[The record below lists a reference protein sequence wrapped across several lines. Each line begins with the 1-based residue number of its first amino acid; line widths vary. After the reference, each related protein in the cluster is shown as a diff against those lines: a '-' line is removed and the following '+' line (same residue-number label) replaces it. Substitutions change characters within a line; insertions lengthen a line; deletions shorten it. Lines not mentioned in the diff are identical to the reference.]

1 MKIIHKLSHDE
12 ETGKADQYNWEA
24 MKENTHMNIPFYQHK
39 FVAIFR
45 GIGKHSKKE
54 CDFYR
59 WDLDGKYDSK
69 RCISRD
75 MAESEVLR
83 VVKNRNGISCFSLDE
98 ITTCTIEL
106 WQEQKL

>member
-1 MKIIHKLSHDE
+1 MKIIHKLSYDE
-12 ETGKADQYNWEA
+12 RNGTSDTYDWKAVKKDTFMDVHAFE
-24 MKENTHMNIPFYQHK
+24 HK

-45 GIGKHSKKE
+45 GIIKDGSE
-54 CDFYR
+54 CDLYR
-59 WDLDGKYDSK
+59 WDLDGKYGCK
-69 RCISRD
+69 RCTSRE

-106 WQEQKL
+106 W